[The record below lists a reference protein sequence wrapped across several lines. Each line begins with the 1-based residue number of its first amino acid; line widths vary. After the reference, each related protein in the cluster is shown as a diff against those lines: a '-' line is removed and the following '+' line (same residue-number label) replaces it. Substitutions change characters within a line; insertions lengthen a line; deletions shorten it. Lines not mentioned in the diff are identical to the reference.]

1 MSWFD
6 KISKLFGKGN
16 KKAISTAPIAAVEE
30 EHVRTQEKLQP
41 LYTFYT
47 IGPDYITWSYPVDT
61 TPLKEITNLTG
72 CIDSS
77 AYRKDEEFWNNI
89 KDYNNDNL
97 LKGNPALL
105 SRLRNDLKYL
115 ATEKKQYGAYTLL
128 GSLVVATQ
136 EQYDYFLLAAQHGI
150 KAGMVGCGIFLLI
163 KGKIEEGREWMEKGA
178 ELGEEIGMMDMAIS
192 YEHGT
197 FTPIDYDK
205 AAYFYRRLIKE
216 HKYYYAYINL
226 GVMYVMANYFHTAL
240 ELFKEAENILR
251 TDKKTAEYVSMFGP
265 EEVKKNLTF
274 CEKLLSL
281 PLEERI
287 IRAVPQY
294 HSPLLDHLFCSD
306 HISPA
311 PYVSANNEQPERWQP
326 KDMSYVAA
334 EDIKEHKAA
343 LTTTLVPQKPEVKYP
358 HDDFVFPI
366 YDVQIRDERIMGSQ
380 HELIFLER
388 NAHLELNQYIQQHI
402 GQLRAAFHRK
412 DYQFVYIPAR
422 DQSRTDVIGA
432 FADDYDPKQVLRVMI
447 SRNERTEQ
455 QYWSAFFSEE
465 HLPADC
471 AGFLRY
477 KPNRDNPDDRYNYEY
492 ILFPFQPGTNWEKAF
507 SYLVQFV
514 GTLPFVK
521 SRSKKSLP
529 RDTMLLVDSD
539 YGIYLVDSTGNKLT
553 EEIKMPILSKAL
565 YFTLLHHNEGIAIKY
580 LSDYKDELQA
590 WYKAL
595 SNRKDTKQSIET
607 LIDPTNNSANEKLSR
622 IRKAFESALENYE
635 DAPDEFIPVGKKTQ
649 PYIINLS
656 RTRIFWQPEGMSVF
670 E

>member
-1 MSWFD
+1 MSLIE
-6 KISKLFGKGN
+6 KISKLFGKGK
-16 KKAISTAPIAAVEE
+16 KKAISAAPIAAVEE
-30 EHVRTQEKLQP
+30 EPVRTQEKLQP

-77 AYRKDEEFWNNI
+77 AYRKDEEFWDNI
-89 KDYNNDNL
+89 KNYNNDNL

-115 ATEKKQYGAYTLL
+115 AIEKKQYGAYTLL
-128 GSLVVATQ
+128 GSLADTSQ

-150 KAGMVGCGIFLLI
+150 KQGMVACGVELLAI
-163 KGKIEEGREWMEKGA
+163 GQTAKGREWIEKGA

-205 AAYFYRRLIKE
+205 AAYFYQQLINE

-240 ELFKEAENILR
+240 KFFKEAKNILLN
-251 TDKKTAEYVSMFGP
+251 DKDMAEYVSFFGAK
-265 EEVKKNLTF
+265 EVKGNLTS
-274 CEKLLSL
+274 CEQLLSL
-281 PLEERI
+281 PLEDRI
-287 IRAVPQY
+287 KRAVLQY
-294 HSPLLDHLFCSD
+294 HSPELTYIFCD
-306 HISPA
+306 NLKSPSTTI
-311 PYVSANNEQPERWQP
+311 PSNIEQPERWMP
-326 KDMSYVAA
+326 DDESEIDPM
-334 EDIKEHKAA
+334 DIEEHKAA

-366 YDVQIRDERIMGSQ
+366 YDVQIRDERIMGRQ
-380 HELIFLER
+380 HELVFLEK
-388 NAHLELNQYIQQHI
+388 NVHAELNIFIQQHI
-402 GQLRAAFHRK
+402 GQLREVFRRK
-412 DYQFVYIPAR
+412 EYVFVYLPTHAQNNKDLLGSYSDGIEP
-422 DQSRTDVIGA
+422 
-432 FADDYDPKQVLRVMI
+432 
-447 SRNERTEQ
+447 RNMLDLWFSNKNRTEQ

-529 RDTMLLVDSD
+529 RDTMLLVDS
-539 YGIYLVDSTGNKLT
+539 GFSIYLVDSTGNKLT

-565 YFTLLHHNEGIAIKY
+565 YFTLLHHNEGIAIKF
-580 LSDYKDELQA
+580 LSDYKEELQA
-590 WYKAL
+590 WYNAL

-622 IRKAFESALENYE
+622 IRKAFESALANYE

-670 E
+670 

>member
-16 KKAISTAPIAAVEE
+16 KKAISTAPIAAIEE
-30 EHVRTQEKLQP
+30 EPVRIQEKLQP

-77 AYRKDEEFWNNI
+77 AYRKDEEFWDNI

-150 KAGMVGCGIFLLI
+150 KEGMVGCGLFLLL
-163 KGKIEEGREWMEKGA
+163 KGKTEKGREWMEKGA
-178 ELGEEIGMMDMAIS
+178 ELGEDIGMMDMAIS
-192 YEHGT
+192 YEHGS

-251 TDKKTAEYVSMFGP
+251 TDKKTAEHVDMFAP
-265 EEVKKNLTF
+265 EEIKRNLTS

-287 IRAVPQY
+287 KRAVPQY
-294 HSPLLDHLFCSD
+294 HSPLLDHLFCLD

-343 LTTTLVPQKPEVKYP
+343 LTTSLVPQKPEVKYP

-366 YDVQIRDERIMGSQ
+366 YDVQIRDERIMGRQ
-380 HELIFLER
+380 HELVFLEK
-388 NAHLELNQYIQQHI
+388 NVHAELNIFIQQHI
-402 GQLRAAFHRK
+402 GQLREVFRRK
-412 DYQFVYIPAR
+412 DYVFVYLPTHAQNNKDLLGSYSDGIEP
-422 DQSRTDVIGA
+422 
-432 FADDYDPKQVLRVMI
+432 
-447 SRNERTEQ
+447 RNMLDLWFSNKNRTEQ

-529 RDTMLLVDSD
+529 RDTMLLVDND

-580 LSDYKDELQA
+580 LSDYKEELQA

-622 IRKAFESALENYE
+622 IRKAFESALANYE

-670 E
+670 